1 MFLKYCVLQD
11 NKRRVREADFSLLD
25 SASVKTS
32 SNERVKRCPSPGD
45 RCTKISSK
53 PSKMTRVFSL
63 RIVSNRSSTFAGDA
77 VEALRRRASTVRR
90 PKSVSVLGDKSRK
103 SKYMGRG
110 SCLSDF
116 LSSRSL
122 RVSRIDVVVLPM
134 PKSPKR
140 AHKCESFFSR
150 LHDHSTSRSTARN
163 EPAVLELKGPTTA

>member
-45 RCTKISSK
+45 RCTRTSSR

-63 RIVSNRSSTFAGDA
+63 RIVSNRSSTSTGDT
-77 VEALRRRASTVRR
+77 VETLRRRLSTVRK

-110 SCLSDF
+110 TCSSDF

-122 RVSRIDVVVLPM
+122 RVSRIDVVVLPI

-140 AHKCESFFSR
+140 AHKSELSFSGLR
-150 LHDHSTSRSTARN
+150 DHSTSRSTARN
-163 EPAVLELKGPTTA
+163 EPAVPELKVPTAA